1 MPYPFYQGYPNYN
14 PMYYQQQLQ
23 NMQQM
28 NNSQQNI
35 QSSAQI
41 QNGGFVMVKD
51 INEAMNYPVAPGNSV
66 TFKNENLPY
75 IYTKTLGF
83 SQLDNPIF
91 EKFRLVKEVDEQ
103 IEEVVDTTENN
114 VPFVEYVTKEEAD
127 NLRTEID
134 NLRTEINVLKEEIN
148 FLKEYIEDS
157 KEVVS
162 A

>member
-1 MPYPFYQGYPNYN
+1 MPYPYYQGYPNYN

-28 NNSQQNI
+28 NNSQQNV
-35 QSSAQI
+35 QSSPQI

-103 IEEVVDTTENN
+103 IEEVIDTKENN

-127 NLRTEID
+127 S
-134 NLRTEINVLKEEIN
+134 LRTEINVLKEEIN

>member
-1 MPYPFYQGYPNYN
+1 MPYPYYQGYQAYN

-35 QSSAQI
+35 QSSLQI

-66 TFKNENLPY
+66 TFKNENQPY

-91 EKFRLVKEVDEQ
+91 EKFRLVKEENEQ
-103 IEEVVDTTENN
+103 IEPIIERENDN
-114 VPFVEYVTKEEAD
+114 VPFVEYVTKEEA
-127 NLRTEID
+127 D

>member
-1 MPYPFYQGYPNYN
+1 MPYPYYQGYPNYN

-28 NNSQQNI
+28 NNSQQNV
-35 QSSAQI
+35 QSSPQI

-91 EKFRLVKEVDEQ
+91 EKFRLVKEENEQ
-103 IEEVVDTTENN
+103 IEPIIERENDN

-127 NLRTEID
+127 NLRTEI
-134 NLRTEINVLKEEIN
+134 NILKEEIN

>member
-1 MPYPFYQGYPNYN
+1 MPYPYYQGYPNYN

-23 NMQQM
+23 SMQQM
-28 NNSQQNI
+28 NNSQQNV
-35 QSSAQI
+35 QSSPQI

-127 NLRTEID
+127 DLRA
-134 NLRTEINVLKEEIN
+134 EINVLKEEIS

>member
-103 IEEVVDTTENN
+103 IEEIVDTTENN
-114 VPFVEYVTKEEAD
+114 VPFVEYVTKEE
-127 NLRTEID
+127 TD

>member
-1 MPYPFYQGYPNYN
+1 MPYPYYQGYPNYN

-35 QSSAQI
+35 QSSPQI

-91 EKFRLVKEVDEQ
+91 EKFRLVKEENEQ
-103 IEEVVDTTENN
+103 IEPIIERENDN
-114 VPFVEYVTKEEAD
+114 VPFVEYVTKEEA
-127 NLRTEID
+127 D

>member
-1 MPYPFYQGYPNYN
+1 MPYPYYQGYPNYN

-35 QSSAQI
+35 QSSPQI

-103 IEEVVDTTENN
+103 IEAVVDTTENN

-127 NLRTEID
+127 S
-134 NLRTEINVLKEEIN
+134 LRTEINVLKEEIN

>member
-1 MPYPFYQGYPNYN
+1 MPYPYYQGYPNYN

-35 QSSAQI
+35 QSSPQI

-127 NLRTEID
+127 S
-134 NLRTEINVLKEEIN
+134 LRTEINVLKEEIN